1 MTQRIFI
8 IGGEWIY
15 FKIYSGQKTI
25 ENIFIN
31 DIMCKIN
38 LLIKQR
44 MIDSFFFV
52 RYMDPC

>member
-15 FKIYSGQKTI
+15 FKIYSGPKTI

-31 DIMCKIN
+31 YYVQDKSSYKTENDRFILLCKIYG
-38 LLIKQR
+38 
-44 MIDSFFFV
+44 S
-52 RYMDPC
+52 